1 MLVQY
6 VLSVIMVTVIKMAKA
21 STAALAE
28 YEKRPW
34 VKWYAEGVPADVEIP
49 EKSIPEM
56 IDEAVEKWG
65 NKTAIVFYGKKM
77 NHKEIRESSL
87 RLATALHDKGVRK
100 GDRVGILLPNCP
112 QYIIAYFAILRLGA
126 VASPMSPLYSPRE
139 IKHQLNDS
147 GSKTMVC
154 LDLLYENV
162 ERIRAETQLQNV
174 ITTSI
179 DEYLP
184 AMGRLFSRASGKT
197 LSTEIGQK
205 PGILMF
211 QELLKQYPPEP
222 PKVEINPKED
232 LAALPYTGG
241 TTGVPKGAMLTHHNI
256 AAIQEEMYIFFPD
269 MYRAEEECTVA
280 LLPFYHI
287 YGQSVIMMTGA
298 TRGGMG
304 ILFAKPELEDI
315 ISAMEKYKVTL
326 FYGVPTLYKYFID
339 VKRARRFNWKR
350 LKYIFCG
357 ADTLH
362 KEVRED
368 WMRFMG
374 KEIREG
380 YGLTET
386 TAVTHTNPPGRNKPG
401 SFGVPLPNTHIA
413 IINPETDEFVPPGSE
428 GELVASAP
436 QVMKGYW
443 NNPEANEKSFLKAGG
458 RTWFKTGDIAKMD
471 EEGYFYFVERTK
483 DMIKYKGYS
492 VFAHEIEEVLYNHP
506 KIKEAAVIGVPDPDV
521 GERVKAI
528 VVPKTDYRGKLTEEE
543 VLKWC
548 EENLAHYKVP
558 KAIEFRGEI
567 PKTDAFKIDHKKLR
581 EELFLVKD

>member
-1 MLVQY
+1 MTKESTSA
-6 VLSVIMVTVIKMAKA
+6 LS
-21 STAALAE
+21 E

-34 VKWYAEGVPADVEIP
+34 LEWYAKGVPADVEIP

-56 IDEAVEKWG
+56 VDDAVKKWG
-65 NKTAIVFYGKKM
+65 DKTALVFYGKKIK
-77 NHKEIRESSL
+77 HKEIHEWSL
-87 RLATALHDKGVRK
+87 RFAAALHDLGVQK
-100 GDRVGILLPNCP
+100 GDRVAILLPNCP
-112 QYIIAYFAILRLGA
+112 QYMIAYFGILRLGA

-147 GSKTMVC
+147 GSKNIVC
-154 LDLLYENV
+154 LDLLFENV
-162 ERIRAETQLQNV
+162 GRVWDETGLQHAI
-174 ITTSI
+174 ITSVE
-179 DEYLP
+179 EYLP
-184 AMGRLFSRASGKT
+184 AVGRLFSRAGGKT
-197 LSTEIGQK
+197 LSVDVGERS
-205 PGILMF
+205 GIILF
-211 QELLKQYPPEP
+211 QDLLKKHPPKPPE
-222 PKVEINPKED
+222 VEINPKED

-241 TTGVPKGAMLTHHNI
+241 TTGVPKGAMLTHYNI
-256 AAIQEEMYIFFPD
+256 AAIQEEMHRFFPD
-269 MYRAEEECTVA
+269 IEDGKECTVA

-298 TRGGMG
+298 IRGGMG
-304 ILFAKPELEDI
+304 VLFAKPDLEDVV
-315 ISAMEKYKVTL
+315 SAMEKYNVSL
-326 FYGVPTLYKYFID
+326 FYGVPTLYKYFLD

-350 LKYIFCG
+350 VKYIFCG

-368 WMRFMG
+368 WTRFMD

-401 SFGVPLPNTHIA
+401 SFGVPLPNTHVA
-413 IINPETDEFVPPGSE
+413 IVDQESGEFLPIGKE
-428 GELVASAP
+428 GELVVSAP

-458 RTWFKTGDIAKMD
+458 KTWFRTGDIARMD
-471 EEGYFYFVERTK
+471 DEGYFYFVERTK

-492 VFAHEIEEVLYNHP
+492 VFAHEIEEVLYDHP

-528 VVPKTDYRGKLTEEE
+528 VVPEADYRGKLSEAEVTE
-543 VLKWC
+543 WC
-548 EENLAHYKVP
+548 GKNLAHYKVP
-558 KAIEFRGEI
+558 KIVEFRGEI

-581 EELFLVKD
+581 QELFLIKE